1 MSREGNDHLIRL
13 ISMMGAKSEAGD
25 GEAMNAF
32 RLASRALESRGV
44 TWRDVALLAF
54 AGEQKHKKIWQD
66 EPSRPKPREPEPTPA
81 PSPSSPPP
89 QETRKARKS
98 SFSIPAAIGGI
109 ITIIEND
116 RKAGIVILDVE
127 GKDVV
132 FGPIIAFR
140 GATRDKI
147 LEADGKY
154 ASLRIR
160 PPLKEG
166 HAPQVVGCHF
176 V

>member
-1 MSREGNDHLIRL
+1 MSREGNEHLVRL

-25 GEAMNAF
+25 GEAVNAF
-32 RLASRALESRGV
+32 RLASRALDNRGIS
-44 TWRDVALLAF
+44 WRDVALLAF
-54 AGEQKHKKIWQD
+54 SGEQKPKAIWQG
-66 EPSRPKPREPEPTPA
+66 EPVHAQHQEPV
-81 PSPSSPPP
+81 SPPP
-89 QETRKARKS
+89 TSPPPASQELRKDRKS

-109 ITIIEND
+109 VTIIEND

-127 GKDVV
+127 GKDII
-132 FGPIIAFR
+132 FGPIIAYR

-147 LEADGKY
+147 LEAEGKY